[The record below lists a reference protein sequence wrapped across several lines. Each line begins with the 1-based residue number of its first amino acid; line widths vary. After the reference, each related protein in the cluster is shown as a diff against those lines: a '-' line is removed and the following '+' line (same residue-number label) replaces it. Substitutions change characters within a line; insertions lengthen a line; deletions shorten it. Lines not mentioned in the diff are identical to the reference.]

1 MPSPRK
7 GTPSIGN
14 EPLPLT
20 VLSDVTPE
28 HSGHANDGPA
38 AVIAD
43 ALGGRRLSRRAAR
56 QLAATLRR
64 VTGAL
69 PPGSGN
75 LAGLSR
81 RLDAAA
87 DVLDA
92 QAGETSRRPD

>member
-1 MPSPRK
+1 MAK
-7 GTPSIGN
+7 TDATPKLSTQADD
-14 EPLPLT
+14 ET
-20 VLSDVTPE
+20 V
-28 HSGHANDGPA
+28 
-38 AVIAD
+38 AVLGE
-43 ALGGRRLSRRAAR
+43 ALAGRRLSRRTAR

-64 VTGAL
+64 ITGTL

-92 QAGETSRRPD
+92 QAAAAAPRRRDV

>member
-1 MPSPRK
+1 MAK
-7 GTPSIGN
+7 T
-14 EPLPLT
+14 
-20 VLSDVTPE
+20 DVTPE
-28 HSGHANDGPA
+28 PSTQTDHETATVLA
-38 AVIAD
+38 Q
-43 ALGGRRLSRRAAR
+43 ALAGRRLSRRAAR

-81 RLDAAA
+81 RLAAAA

-92 QAGETSRRPD
+92 QAGAMPRR

>member
-1 MPSPRK
+1 M
-7 GTPSIGN
+7 
-14 EPLPLT
+14 
-20 VLSDVTPE
+20 TPE
-28 HSGHANDGPA
+28 RRTEVEDETA
-38 AVIAD
+38 AVLAE
-43 ALGGRRLSRRAAR
+43 ALAGRRVNRRAAR

-64 VTGAL
+64 VTRTL

-92 QAGETSRRPD
+92 QTAVTPRSRNV

>member
-1 MPSPRK
+1 LIDVS
-7 GTPSIGN
+7 
-14 EPLPLT
+14 E
-20 VLSDVTPE
+20 VTPE
-28 HSGHANDGPA
+28 LSAQANDETA
-38 AVIAD
+38 AVLAE
-43 ALGGRRLSRRAAR
+43 ALAGRRLGRRAAR

-92 QAGETSRRPD
+92 QAGVTPRRRDV

>member
-1 MPSPRK
+1 MTTTDA
-7 GTPSIGN
+7 TPK
-14 EPLPLT
+14 
-20 VLSDVTPE
+20 LSTRVDDET
-28 HSGHANDGPA
+28 A
-38 AVIAD
+38 AVLAA
-43 ALGGRRLSRRAAR
+43 ALGGRGLSRRAAR

-81 RLDAAA
+81 RLDVAA

-92 QAGETSRRPD
+92 QAAVTPRRRDV